1 MQMFKRKFPVSAKA
15 GALMVGMMPLVMAS
29 DAMAVSFNFA
39 EVEGSV
45 DTTVSYGQLWRVQ
58 GRDKNN
64 DDMNGNDG
72 NRNFDTGLVSQVFKV
87 TSEVQASY
95 QNYGLF
101 ARGSAFY
108 DTQIMDHRTAYG
120 DNNDPVQPS
129 QSYPNNSE
137 FTYDTRHKAGRD
149 ATLLDAYI
157 YGNWDVGDKLLSARV
172 GRQVFNW
179 GESLFYRGGVNTTNP
194 IDATKFRLPGSEI
207 KEVLM
212 PLEAF
217 SFSVGLTDNLS
228 LETFYQWNWKETA
241 IDPVGTYFSSTD
253 LFGDGGNT
261 AYASVDNP
269 LVSQVL
275 AAYPL
280 ASSFGLV
287 GNGPFGPNGY
297 IDPQSGTFVVSHIG
311 SDLNARDDGQ
321 FGVALRYTAESL
333 NDTEFGF
340 YFVNYHS
347 KEPQLAVDAT
357 SYQGVDYTD
366 PLWSVVPAAA
376 RPTLAGID
384 SAGNTIARA
393 EYPEDIRMYGLSF
406 STVIGD
412 ASVFGEVS
420 YRPNLPIGVSSPN
433 EVVSDILSQ
442 GLAGL
447 SNFAD
452 GGVPADQACAEV
464 AGQQW
469 CRSQILHNYERVE
482 AFDTSIGTIYNF
494 GPALSFDS
502 LIGVAEVASEHIRG
516 SSLSYTAFDGSKREF
531 AGSAL
536 YSKMDRDSYGYTLTT
551 SGTWNN
557 VYAGVSLS
565 PYLVFKSDFKGV
577 SHTTGRFIEGSKAH
591 TLGLRASYLSN
602 LQAELQYT
610 SFYGGGTDNVTR
622 DRDNVGLNIKYSF

>member
-1 MQMFKRKFPVSAKA
+1 MKKPKLKFPVSMKSS
-15 GALMVGMMPLVMAS
+15 ALIVGMLP
-29 DAMAVSFNFA
+29 MAVAYDAAAYSFTVGDVDA
-39 EVEGSV
+39 SL
-45 DTTVSYGQLWRVQ
+45 DTTLSYGQLWRVQ

-87 TSEVQASY
+87 TSELQASY
-95 QNYGLF
+95 QNYGMF
-101 ARGSAFY
+101 VRGSAFY
-108 DTQIMDHRTAYG
+108 DTQIMDHRNAYN

-129 QSYPNNSE
+129 QNYPNDSE
-137 FTYDTRHKAGRD
+137 FTSDTRHKAGRD
-149 ATLLDAYI
+149 ATLLDAYV
-157 YGNWDVGDKLLSARV
+157 YGNWDIAEQPLTVRV

-179 GESLFYRGGVNTTNP
+179 GESLFYRGGVNTSNP
-194 IDATKFRLPGSEI
+194 IDATKFRLPGSEV

-212 PLEAF
+212 PLEAL
-217 SFSVGLTDNLS
+217 SFNIGITDNLS
-228 LETFYQWNWKETA
+228 MESFYQWNWHETS

-253 LFGDGGNT
+253 LFGDGGNR
-261 AYASVDNP
+261 AYASVDSP
-269 LVSQVL
+269 LVKSVL

-280 ASSFGLV
+280 ATSLGLV

-297 IDPQSGTFVVSHIG
+297 IDPQSGTFVVSQIG
-311 SDLNARDDGQ
+311 SDINARDDGQ
-321 FGVALRYTAESL
+321 FGVAFRYTAEEL

-340 YFVNYHS
+340 YFVNYHA

-357 SYQGVDYTD
+357 TYQGVDYSN
-366 PLWSVVPAAA
+366 PFWAAIPAAA

-406 STVIGD
+406 STVIGG
-412 ASVFGEVS
+412 ASVFGEVA
-420 YRPNLPIGVSSPN
+420 YRPNLPIGVSQPN
-433 EVVSDILSQ
+433 EVVADILAQ
-442 GLAGL
+442 NLAGL

-452 GGVPADQACAEV
+452 GSVPANQACAQV

-482 AFDTSIGTIYNF
+482 SFDTSLGTIYNF

-516 SSLSYTAFDGSKREF
+516 SKLSYTGFDGTKREY

-536 YSKMDRDSYGYTLTT
+536 YSKMDRDSYGYTLTM

-557 VYAGVSLS
+557 VFAGVSLS
-565 PYLVFKSDFKGV
+565 PYAVFKDDFKGV
-577 SHTTGRFIEGSKAH
+577 SNTTGRFMEGAKAH
-591 TLGLRASYLSN
+591 TLGVRANYLSN

-610 SFYGGGTDNVTR
+610 SFYGGGADNVMR
-622 DRDNVGLNIKYSF
+622 DRDNVGVNVKYSF